1 MAKTDTPPKT
11 STIEQEYDALLQRA
25 LARPGFREAYQRAMQ
40 AYKVWQEVDQ
50 ILTAYRRATR
60 RTFKITATDHA
71 NPDDPGGEAAGRRS
85 PPPQAMP

>member
-1 MAKTDTPPKT
+1 MTKTSSRPGM

-25 LARPGFREAYQRAMQ
+25 LARPGFRETYQRAMQ

-60 RTFKITATDHA
+60 KKFKITASDHT
-71 NPDDPGGEAAGRRS
+71 NPDDPR
-85 PPPQAMP
+85 